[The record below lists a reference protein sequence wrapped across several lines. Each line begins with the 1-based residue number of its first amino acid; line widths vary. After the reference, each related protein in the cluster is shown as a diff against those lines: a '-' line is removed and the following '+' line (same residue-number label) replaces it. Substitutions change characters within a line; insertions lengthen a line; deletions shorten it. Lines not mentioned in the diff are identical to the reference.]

1 MELRKLKLKEQYRS
15 DEDDIISDFLIPCL
29 NNCIEYDRAVE
40 FVTLRGLITL
50 SLGFHNSTPNARMRL
65 ISGHQFGIKDL
76 NMMKK
81 LFLKNG
87 NGWKNFNPE
96 LIRDAKLEQIRRLVK
111 DGNLMLKIGI
121 PSSEDIDGT
130 FSERVGIF
138 RDTNGDSVVFSGTSS
153 VMFAKKS
160 TNFETID
167 VFTSWDDKSRVET
180 KISDFERLWLDET
193 SSVKIYDFEY
203 AEKNNLLK
211 YSSEWAVN
219 IN

>member
-15 DEDDIISDFLIPCL
+15 DEDDIVSDFLIPCL

-76 NMMKK
+76 NMLKK

-211 YSSEWAVN
+211 YSSDWAVN

>member
-15 DEDDIISDFLIPCL
+15 DEDDIVSDFLIPCL

-76 NMMKK
+76 NMLKK

>member
-1 MELRKLKLKEQYRS
+1 MPSQGSDSGSNPDGSTIVTNFKFLVGIEYIMELRSLKLKEQYRS

-29 NNCIEYDRAVE
+29 NNCIQYDRALE
-40 FVTLRGLITL
+40 YVTLRGLTTL

-81 LFLKNG
+81 LFTKNG

-96 LIRDAKLEQIRRLVK
+96 LIRDVKLEYIRRLIN

-130 FSERVGIF
+130 FSEKIGIF
-138 RDTNGDSVVFSGTSS
+138 RDANGDSVAFSGTSS
-153 VMFAKKS
+153 VMFARKS
-160 TNFETID
+160 
-167 VFTSWDDKSRVET
+167 
-180 KISDFERLWLDET
+180 KILRQLMCLH
-193 SSVKIYDFEY
+193 
-203 AEKNNLLK
+203 LGM
-211 YSSEWAVN
+211 
-219 IN
+219 INHG

>member
-1 MELRKLKLKEQYRS
+1 
-15 DEDDIISDFLIPCL
+15 
-29 NNCIEYDRAVE
+29 
-40 FVTLRGLITL
+40 
-50 SLGFHNSTPNARMRL
+50 MRL

>member
-15 DEDDIISDFLIPCL
+15 DEDDIVSDFLIPCL

-180 KISDFERLWLDET
+180 KISDFEKLWLDET
-193 SSVKIYDFEY
+193 TSVKIYDFEY